1 MDKRVIL
8 SYAEDNSDV
17 ELADDYEPSYEDYEG
32 AAQQMFDDDDFYYDF
47 LGKAQNT
54 KIINGFKHINNGLK
68 ED

>member
-47 LGKAQNT
+47 LGKA
-54 KIINGFKHINNGLK
+54 
-68 ED
+68 